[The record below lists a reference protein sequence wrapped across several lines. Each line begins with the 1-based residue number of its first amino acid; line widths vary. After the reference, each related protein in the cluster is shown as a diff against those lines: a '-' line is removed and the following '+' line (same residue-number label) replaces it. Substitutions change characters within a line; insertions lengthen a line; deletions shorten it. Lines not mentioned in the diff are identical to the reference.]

1 MVTKYVILFVFFAIL
16 FLIGILASRRIKDSD
31 DFYVGGKSL
40 GYWLVAFS
48 SRATGESAWLLL
60 GLTGM
65 GAMIGVKSFWV
76 VVGEFVGVALAWL
89 LMAKPFKR
97 LTDDYDSIT
106 IPDFLDSHFKPKGK
120 LLRIIGASTLSI
132 FVVIY
137 VSAQIDATGQA
148 FESFLDWN
156 YYAGAITGFVIV
168 LAYSFIGGFVA
179 VVWSDFF
186 QGLLMLL
193 GLVALPIV
201 AYVNYPG
208 ENLFQD
214 LAAIDPSL
222 LSWWGE
228 GGMTGLNIA
237 SVLGLL
243 CIGLGFLGSPQ
254 VFVRFISVKDTKELD
269 KGKWVAMAF
278 TILADSGAIFI
289 GLFARSIFEGTSVSI
304 GAAGEDSLIQ
314 LVEAYMPLALVGM
327 YIAVVLSA
335 IMSTIDSL
343 LVVASSAI
351 ARDFYQKILHPELSQ
366 KQMTKFSRNAT
377 LVLSLSALAV
387 AMIVAVVIPERT
399 VFWFVIF
406 GWSGI
411 AATFCPV
418 MILALSWKG
427 YNTAGAIASM
437 ITGFLSVPFFKFVM
451 PQIDHYG
458 IYFEKMEE
466 MLPSFIMAFIAGFI
480 ATKISA
486 NRNKTNTETPTAKA
500 S

>member
-1 MVTKYVILFVFFAIL
+1 MVTKYVILFIFFAIL
-16 FLIGILASRRIKDSD
+16 FIIGILASRRIKDSD

-65 GAMIGVKSFWV
+65 GAMVGVKAFWV
-76 VVGEFVGVALAWL
+76 VVGEFLGVALAWL

-97 LTDDYDSIT
+97 LTDDYNSVT
-106 IPDFLDSHFKPKGK
+106 IPDFLDSHFNPKSK

-148 FESFLDWN
+148 FESFLEWN

-214 LAAIDPSL
+214 LAAIDPAL
-222 LSWWGE
+222 MSWWGE
-228 GGMTGLNIA
+228 GGATGLNIA

-278 TILADSGAIFI
+278 TILADAGAIFI
-289 GLFARSIFEGTSVSI
+289 GLFARSLFEGSAISI
-304 GAAGEDSLIQ
+304 GANGEDSLIK

-351 ARDFYQKILHPELSQ
+351 ARDFYQKLIRPDLSA
-366 KQMTKFSRNAT
+366 KEMTKFSRNVT
-377 LVLSLSALAV
+377 LILSLSALLV
-387 AMIVAVVIPERT
+387 ALLVAVIIPTRT

-411 AATFCPV
+411 ACTFCPV
-418 MILALSWKG
+418 IILALSWKG
-427 YNTAGAIASM
+427 YNAAGAIASM

-451 PQIDHYG
+451 PQLETYG
-458 IYFEKMEE
+458 AYFANMEE
-466 MLPSFIMAFIAGFI
+466 MLPSFVMALVAGVI
-480 ATKISA
+480 ATKISGEK
-486 NRNKTNTETPTAKA
+486 RTPRTESATAKA
-500 S
+500 H

>member
-1 MVTKYVILFVFFAIL
+1 MVTKYVILFIFFAIL
-16 FLIGILASRRIKDSD
+16 FVIGILASRRIKGSD
-31 DFYVGGKSL
+31 DFFVGGKSL

-65 GAMIGVKSFWV
+65 GAMVGVKAFWV
-76 VVGEFVGVALAWL
+76 VLGEFLGVAIAWL
-89 LMAKPFKR
+89 WMAKPFKR

-106 IPDFLDSHFKPKGK
+106 IPDFLESHFKPKGP
-120 LLRIIGASTLSI
+120 LLRIIAASALSI

-156 YYAGAITGFVIV
+156 YYTGAIVGFVIV

-186 QGLLMLL
+186 QGLLMLI

-214 LAAIDPSL
+214 LAAIDPVL
-222 LSWWGE
+222 VSWWGE

-254 VFVRFISVKDTKELD
+254 VFVRFISVKNTRELD

-278 TILADSGAIFI
+278 TILADAGAIFI
-289 GLFARSIFEGTSVSI
+289 GLFARSVFEGTSVSI
-304 GAAGEDSLIQ
+304 GANGEDSLIQ
-314 LVEAYMPLALVGM
+314 LVEAYMPLAIVGI

-351 ARDFYQKILHPELSQ
+351 ARDFYQKIFHPEMGQ
-366 KQMTKFSRNAT
+366 RQMTKISRNST
-377 LVLSLSALAV
+377 LIMSLAALFIAMAV
-387 AMIVAVVIPERT
+387 AVILPERT

-411 AATFCPV
+411 AATFCP
-418 MILALSWKG
+418 MIILALSWKQ
-427 YNTAGAIASM
+427 YNASGAIASM
-437 ITGFLSVPFFKFVM
+437 IAGFMSVPIFKFLM
-451 PQIDHYG
+451 PQIETYG
-458 IYFEKMEE
+458 AYFSNMEE
-466 MLPSFIMAFIAGFI
+466 MLPSFIMAFIAGI
-480 ATKISA
+480 IVTKITGGSTHHLPKVDV
-486 NRNKTNTETPTAKA
+486 R
-500 S
+500 